1 MRVLWTDL
9 PEGKNKTSETFS
21 LVHSLLVCLKMKI
34 CLQGN
39 VKYDKK
45 QRRGWWELIRTSWI
59 MNEVTQ
65 SWEFGGVC
73 RTIPALGAMFQSN
86 SSSSWEGMKCSQMSF
101 EVWSIQRNRD
111 EKVSAVVQW
120 PATWAGSETNK
131 KPEIQLR
138 SYMSVCCF
146 WVSGSAVTSQDQT
159 WWHHT
164 LKYSIDLFSWSVL
177 KLQTDSTPPNIC

>member
-73 RTIPALGAMFQSN
+73 RTIPALGVKLF
-86 SSSSWEGMKCSQMSF
+86 F
-101 EVWSIQRNRD
+101 ILRRD
-111 EKVSAVVQW
+111 EVQPDELWSLKHSKKPRWESQCGCTVTRDVSWIRNKQKAW
-120 PATWAGSETNK
+120 NSAEKLYECLLFLSERLCSDLAGSN
-131 KPEIQLR
+131 L
-138 SYMSVCCF
+138 
-146 WVSGSAVTSQDQT
+146 VTSYVKIFH
-159 WWHHT
+159 WP
-164 LKYSIDLFSWSVL
+164 F
-177 KLQTDSTPPNIC
+177 